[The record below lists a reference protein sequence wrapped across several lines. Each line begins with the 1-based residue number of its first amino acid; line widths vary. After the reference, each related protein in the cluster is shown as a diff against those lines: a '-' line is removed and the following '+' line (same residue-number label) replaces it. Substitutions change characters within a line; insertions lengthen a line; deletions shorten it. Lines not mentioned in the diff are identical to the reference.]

1 MLRPVVVTAAVWAT
15 CTKQDAVYKEATREG
30 GLFVCC
36 ASVEIRGIPRL
47 AKKRAR
53 CRRSPPGV
61 WWEPPASAG
70 GAGLQ
75 SSGNAFYLSRMGFSP
90 GFSRPALKRMIKVE
104 LFPATLKR
112 CFPLLKQRAPT
123 KLQGGSAAFR
133 SSHADSLAP
142 EVLLS
147 CPVQTFSA
155 ACLVGAVKNGIGL

>member
-1 MLRPVVVTAAVWAT
+1 MFVVAIRILSRLFETHPGQRSRAIVPFVPG
-15 CTKQDAVYKEATREG
+15 QRSRSVPDLHPTR
-30 GLFVCC
+30 
-36 ASVEIRGIPRL
+36 
-47 AKKRAR
+47 KRSQI
-53 CRRSPPGV
+53 SPFRV
-61 WWEPPASAG
+61 WWEPPALAG